1 MKRQFWGSVQQ
12 WCKTRTDRVKQF
24 RGLGMGTALAE
35 EMGLPGRKR
44 REPAADLFRGPEA
57 SNGVPRLLRRWPVKT
72 AVVEHFW

>member
-1 MKRQFWGSVQQ
+1 MVQDQ
-12 WCKTRTDRVKQF
+12 EREASNRVKQF

-44 REPAADLFRGPEA
+44 REPVADLFRGPEA
-57 SNGVPRLLRRWPVKT
+57 SIGVPRLLRRWPVKT